1 LLAHVAPEVD
11 CYDEHFMR
19 KGDPALPQTNIA
31 KEKITLNVSDGTGM
45 GCYVARPDDSSAHP
59 GIIVLQ
65 EAFGVN
71 SHIRNVAERFAAQG
85 YIAIAPELFHRTAP
99 GFEGSYTDFPAVRK
113 HMEAM
118 TVPGGEADLRAA
130 FDWLQNQKNVQRDR
144 ICSTGFCMGGRM
156 SFMANSILPLHAA
169 ASFYGG
175 GIAPALL
182 DRAPRLHAPMLFFWG
197 GLDKH
202 IPPEQRNAVIDALR
216 TAGKTYANVEFSDA
230 DHGFN
235 CDERASYQP
244 RAARQSW
251 AMLLE
256 FLQS

>member
-1 LLAHVAPEVD
+1 MPH
-11 CYDEHFMR
+11 CYDERFHK
-19 KGDPALPQTNIA
+19 KGDSALPQTRTA
-31 KEKITLNVSDGTGM
+31 KEKITLNVSDGSAM
-45 GCYVARPDDSSAHP
+45 GCYVARPDDSSSHP

-85 YIAIAPELFHRTAP
+85 YVAIAPELFHRTAP
-99 GFEGSYTDFPAVRK
+99 GFEGSYSDFPGVRP

-118 TVPGGEADLRAA
+118 TVPGSEADLRAA
-130 FDWLQNQKNVQRDR
+130 FEWLQSQKNVQHDR
-144 ICSTGFCMGGRM
+144 ICSTGYCMGGRI
-156 SFMANSILPLHAA
+156 SFLANAILPLHAA

-175 GIAPALL
+175 GIASLL
-182 DRAPRLHAPMLFFWG
+182 DRALHLHAPMLFFWG
-197 GLDKH
+197 GLDKN
-202 IPPEQRNAVIDALR
+202 IPPEQRNAVIEAVR
-216 TAGKTYANVEFSDA
+216 KSGKTYANVEFSDA
-230 DHGFN
+230 GHGFN

>member
-1 LLAHVAPEVD
+1 
-11 CYDEHFMR
+11 
-19 KGDPALPQTNIA
+19 LPPTNIS
-31 KEKITLNVSDGTGM
+31 KEKIMLNISDGSSM
-45 GCYVARPDDSSAHP
+45 SCYVARPGDSSAHP

-85 YIAIAPELFHRTAP
+85 YVAIAPELFHRTAP
-99 GFEGSYTDFPAVRK
+99 GFEGSYSNFPGVRP
-113 HMEAM
+113 HMGAM
-118 TVPGGEADLRAA
+118 TVPGAEADLRAT
-130 FDWLQNQKNVQRDR
+130 FDWLQNQKDVQRDR
-144 ICSTGFCMGGRM
+144 ICSTGYCMGGRM
-156 SFMANSILPLHAA
+156 SFLANSILPLHAA

-202 IPPEQRNAVIDALR
+202 ITPELRGSVIEALR
-216 TAGKTYANVEFSDA
+216 KAGKTYANVEFSDA

>member
-1 LLAHVAPEVD
+1 
-11 CYDEHFMR
+11 
-19 KGDPALPQTNIA
+19 
-31 KEKITLNVSDGTGM
+31 
-45 GCYVARPDDSSAHP
+45 
-59 GIIVLQ
+59 
-65 EAFGVN
+65 
-71 SHIRNVAERFAAQG
+71 
-85 YIAIAPELFHRTAP
+85 
-99 GFEGSYTDFPAVRK
+99 
-113 HMEAM
+113 
-118 TVPGGEADLRAA
+118 
-130 FDWLQNQKNVQRDR
+130 
-144 ICSTGFCMGGRM
+144 M
-156 SFMANSILPLHAA
+156 SFLANSILPLHAA

-175 GIAPALL
+175 GITGLL

-202 IPPEQRNAVIDALR
+202 IPPEQRGAVIDSVHK
-216 TAGKTYANVEFSDA
+216 AGKTYANVEFSDT

>member
-1 LLAHVAPEVD
+1 
-11 CYDEHFMR
+11 M
-19 KGDPALPQTNIA
+19 PAKNGLS
-31 KEKITLNVSDGTGM
+31 EKITLRVNDGSSMDAYVS
-45 GCYVARPDDSSAHP
+45 RPNDSSSHP

-71 SHIRNVAERFAAQG
+71 SHIRNMCDRFAAEG

-99 GFEGSYTDFPAVRK
+99 GFEGSYTDFTAVMP
-113 HMEAM
+113 HMHAM
-118 TVPGGEADLRAA
+118 TNEGAAADLRAA
-130 FDWLQNQKNVQRDR
+130 FEWLQAQKNLQQDH
-144 ICSTGFCMGGRM
+144 IFSTGYCMGGRM
-156 SFMANSILPLHAA
+156 SFLANATLPLRAA

-175 GIAPALL
+175 GITSALL
-182 DRAPRLHAPMLFFWG
+182 NRAPQLHGPMLFCWG

-202 IPPEQRNAVIDALR
+202 IPPEQRQAVMDALR
-216 TAGKTYANVEFSDA
+216 GAGKSYVNVEFSDA

-251 AMLLE
+251 ALLLE
-256 FLQS
+256 FLRS